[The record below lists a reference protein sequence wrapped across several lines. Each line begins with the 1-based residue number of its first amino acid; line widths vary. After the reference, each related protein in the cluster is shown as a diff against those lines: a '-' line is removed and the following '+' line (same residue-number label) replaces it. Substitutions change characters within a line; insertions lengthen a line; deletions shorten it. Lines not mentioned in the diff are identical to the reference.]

1 MVKRNKRT
9 RCIGLPSASAG
20 STLLLAA
27 LLAWPAGA
35 HEAGEAG
42 KEKIDTEH
50 IFGFTEGTDIGE
62 KGEQEFESTTVGR
75 FGKTGGYTAIGNESA
90 YRNVLFDGFRLSFE
104 ALPDYHSIHGMPGL
118 ADRNNVNFSGVA
130 SELRW
135 QLSDRSKIPIGIAV
149 SLAPEFRWIDDLSGT
164 SVQGYSLPMVAAFD
178 TALLPDK
185 LFAAI
190 NFVYDPAIT
199 RAEGRWERGTGLE
212 ASGAASYAVT
222 RDIFIGA
229 ELRYIAWDDQNSTQ
243 SRGLFAGPSFYVNLS
258 KTSALKVAWSRE
270 IVEETPRAPGLA
282 NFERDQV
289 IVLFMKSF

>member
-178 TALLPDK
+178 TALVSDK

>member
-1 MVKRNKRT
+1 MVKREKRT
-9 RCIGLPSASAG
+9 RCVGVPPASAG

-27 LLAWPAGA
+27 LLSWPAGA
-35 HEAGEAG
+35 HEAG

-62 KGEQEFESTTVGR
+62 KGEQEFENTTVGR
-75 FGKTGGYTAIGNESA
+75 FGKTGGYTVIGNESA

-104 ALPDYHSIHGMPGL
+104 ALTDYHGIHGMPGL
-118 ADRNNVNFSGVA
+118 EDRNNVNFSGVA

-135 QLSDRSKIPIGIAV
+135 QLSDRSKIPIGFAV
-149 SLAPEFRWIDDLSGT
+149 SLVPEFRWIEDLSGT
-164 SVQGYSLPMVAAFD
+164 SVRSYSLPMVAAFD
-178 TALLPDK
+178 TALVPDK
-185 LFAAI
+185 LFAAV
-190 NFVYDPAIT
+190 NFAYEPAIT
-199 RAEGRWERGTGLE
+199 RAEGKWERCTELE

-229 ELRYIAWDDQNSTQ
+229 ELRYIAWDDQNSTL

-258 KTSALKVAWSRE
+258 KTSALKVAWNRE
-270 IVEETPRAPGLA
+270 IAEETPRAPGLA

>member
-1 MVKRNKRT
+1 VKRNKRT
-9 RCIGLPSASAG
+9 RCIGLPATGAG
-20 STLLLAA
+20 SILLLAA
-27 LLAWPAGA
+27 LLGWPAHA
-35 HEAGEAG
+35 HEANEAG
-42 KEKIDTEH
+42 KEKIETEH
-50 IFGFTEGTDIGE
+50 IFGFTEGTDIGD
-62 KGEQEFESTTVGR
+62 KGEQEFESTTVGY
-75 FGKTGGYTAIGNESA
+75 FGKTGGYTVIGNESA

-104 ALPDYHSIHGMPGL
+104 AFPDYHRIHGMPGL

-135 QLSDRSKIPIGIAV
+135 QLSDRSKIPIGISI
-149 SLAPEFRWIDDLSGT
+149 SLAPEFRWVDDLSGT

-178 TALLPDK
+178 TALVPDK
-185 LFAAI
+185 LYAAI
-190 NFVYDPAIT
+190 NLGYDPAIT
-199 RAEGRWERGTGLE
+199 RAGGRWESGTGLE

-229 ELRYIAWDDQNSTQ
+229 ELRYIAWDDQNSTR

-258 KTSALKVAWSRE
+258 KTSAFKVAWSRE
-270 IVEETPRAPGLA
+270 IAEETPRAPGLA

>member
-1 MVKRNKRT
+1 MAKRNKRT

-20 STLLLAA
+20 SILLLAA

-35 HEAGEAG
+35 HEAGS
-42 KEKIDTEH
+42 EKIDTEH
-50 IFGFTEGTDIGE
+50 IFGFTEGADIGE

-75 FGKTGGYTAIGNESA
+75 FGKTGGYTAIGNESS
-90 YRNVLFDGFRLSFE
+90 YRNVLFDGFRFSFG
-104 ALPDYHSIHGMPGL
+104 ALPDYHAIHGMSGL
-118 ADRNNVNFSGVA
+118 EDRNNVNFSGVA

-149 SLAPEFRWIDDLSGT
+149 LLAPEFRWVDDLSGT
-164 SVQGYSLPMVAAFD
+164 SVQSYSLPMAAAFD
-178 TALLPDK
+178 TALVPDK

-190 NFVYDPAIT
+190 NLVYDPAIT
-199 RAEGRWERGTGLE
+199 RAEGKWERGTELE

-229 ELRYIAWDDQNSTQ
+229 ELRYIAWDDQNSTL

-270 IVEETPRAPGLA
+270 IAEETPRAPGIS